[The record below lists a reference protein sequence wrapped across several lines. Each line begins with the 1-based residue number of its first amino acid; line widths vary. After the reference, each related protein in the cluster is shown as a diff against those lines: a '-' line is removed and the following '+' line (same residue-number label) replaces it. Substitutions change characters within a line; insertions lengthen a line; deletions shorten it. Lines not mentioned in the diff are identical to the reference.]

1 MARDEVTFQLSG
13 DAISR
18 LADMATLAHGN
29 LGPRIASAAQKLAPI
44 LTGELRSSIGFT
56 ETRERGKPVLYIGS
70 GMNGRADYAAY
81 VELGTSR
88 MRAQPYLRPAV
99 FRRWL

>member
-1 MARDEVTFQLSG
+1 MADR
-13 DAISR
+13 
-18 LADMATLAHGN
+18 AHGN
-29 LGPRIASAAQKLAPI
+29 LGPRIAKAAQQLAPI
-44 LTGELRSSIGFT
+44 ETGELRASIGYVEARKF
-56 ETRERGKPVLYIGS
+56 GKPVLYITAGS
-70 GMNGRADYAAY
+70 DNRAPYAAY